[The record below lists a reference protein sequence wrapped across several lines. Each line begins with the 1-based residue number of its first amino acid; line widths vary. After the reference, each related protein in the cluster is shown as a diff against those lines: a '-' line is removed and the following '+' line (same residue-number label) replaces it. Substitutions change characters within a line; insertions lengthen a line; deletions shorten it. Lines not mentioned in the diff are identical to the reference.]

1 MYRRL
6 LVISV
11 ALVAIVLAACAP
23 TVNLL
28 DENNLKD
35 TSLLTGEPCEAPCW
49 NGIIPGETTFRD
61 ALILVEDDTRY
72 LNVQEVEAEEETE
85 ERLFGFSDGEA
96 NVCCQVYS
104 RDGEVIESML
114 FLLSPQMTLSEV
126 VDKYGEPTYL
136 TGEEVAEGQ
145 AIVFLVYP
153 DVPIV
158 LYAFVEGAGGDL
170 TETSEIIGLLYMT
183 EAEMQTIIDASRF
196 YEWEGYQAF
205 ADYIDENYDFI
216 GSEADAIVD
225 DTAEGDAD
233 ETTDTTDSNDEETET
248 D

>member
-6 LVISV
+6 LLISV
-11 ALVAIVLAACAP
+11 ALIVIVLAACAP

-35 TSLLTGEPCEAPCW
+35 TSLITGDPCEAPCW
-49 NGIIPGETTFRD
+49 NGIVPGETTFRD
-61 ALILVEDDTRY
+61 ALIIVEDDTRY
-72 LNVQEVEAEEETE
+72 LNVEEVEPEEETE

-104 RDGEVIESML
+104 RDGEIIESML
-114 FLLSPQMTLSEV
+114 FLLAPQMTLGEV
-126 VDKYGEPTYL
+126 VDKYGEPAYL
-136 TGEEVAEGQ
+136 TGEEVAEEQ
-145 AIVFLVYP
+145 AIMFLVYP

-158 LYAFVEGAGGDL
+158 LYSFVEGAGGDL
-170 TETSEIIGLLYMT
+170 TEDSEIVGVLYMT

-196 YEWEGYQAF
+196 YEWDGYQAF
-205 ADYIDENYDFI
+205 ADYIDQNYDFI
-216 GSEADAIVD
+216 GPDAEATESE
-225 DTAEGDAD
+225 ENAD
-233 ETTDTTDSNDEETET
+233 EATDEENET